1 MHAKQK
7 NFWKGFKRLTV
18 IGGGGGGGMLWI
30 SGDICAF
37 WYLFIV
43 KHILNIEENCN
54 ITNFSKSTT
63 FPYSYTLYIY
73 NKGNPLG
80 DYFCVPPWSLLL
92 AGCRY
97 IMVLIE
103 TGLFTPADP
112 AASCHHKSW
121 PALTQRSHHIASSL
135 LHLSSLLF
143 CSLDQY
149 SSQ

>member
-1 MHAKQK
+1 ME
-7 NFWKGFKRLTV
+7 GFQTFDRYWW
-18 IGGGGGGGMLWI
+18 GGMLWI

-135 LHLSSLLF
+135 LHLSSSFALLINTLPSEDGSF
-143 CSLDQY
+143 LISD
-149 SSQ
+149 